1 MIRTLLLLPQ
11 LMRRRKSLRT
21 AAITGFTLVEVLVVL
36 FLLLILAAIALPNV
50 KDMVANQLVARS
62 ARGVS
67 AYIDLARNRAISEG
81 QQVGVLIERFG
92 TDALGRAHSVRM
104 RQLTSVPPYTGDAS
118 NAVAVVGYDNVN
130 SVYYAEFDPSSN
142 PLMAL
147 SASMVAD
154 PSVTGDVDDPR
165 APIRNR
171 DLIEFP
177 GGRVVPFF
185 FDYRPL
191 TAASNVPVRITFDL
205 NEFLGGSALF
215 PSSGV
220 TLAAPRPVKFKIHR
234 RPIVSTI
241 TPFSL
246 PRGIVLDLN
255 YSGLGVAG
263 NQFAPDD
270 DLTVTA
276 FDLAIVFGPDGKVT
290 SVTDPATGFLTPPV
304 GRIFICLGDSDGV
317 RPDDLFSQERRA
329 TANLLNLE
337 SLWILVDPSTGR
349 VDTAPFG
356 PVASI
361 PAGLITDTAD
371 ASLAPAIGEARFLA
385 NLSDTVDLE

>member
-1 MIRTLLLLPQ
+1 MIRMLVLPPLLSP
-11 LMRRRKSLRT
+11 RRRVFRRG
-21 AAITGFTLVEVLVVL
+21 AASGFTLVEVLVVL

-50 KDMVANQLVARS
+50 KELVANQLVARS

-92 TDALGRAHSVRM
+92 IDARGRAHSVRM
-104 RQLTSVPPYTGDAS
+104 RHLTSVPPYTGDAS
-118 NAVAVVGYDNVN
+118 NAVAVLQTDGI
-130 SVYYAEFDPSSN
+130 SATFDPSSN

-154 PSVTGDVDDPR
+154 PSVTGDVDDLR

-191 TAASNVPVRITFDL
+191 TAASSVPVRITFDL
-205 NEFLGGSALF
+205 NEVIGGSALF
-215 PSSGV
+215 PSSGIA
-220 TLAAPRPVKFKIHR
+220 LAAPRPVKFKIHR
-234 RPIVSTI
+234 RPIVSTVS
-241 TPFSL
+241 PFNL

-270 DLTVTA
+270 DLTVPV
-276 FDLAIVFGPDGKVT
+276 FDIAIVFGPDGKVV
-290 SVTDPATGFLTPPV
+290 SVTDPTTGFLVPPV
-304 GRIFICLGDSDGV
+304 GRVFLCLGDADGV

-329 TANLLNLE
+329 IANLLNLE
-337 SLWILVDPSTGR
+337 SLWIVVDPSTGR
-349 VDTAPFG
+349 VDTSPFAP
-356 PVASI
+356 VSSI
-361 PAGLITDTAD
+361 PAGLVTNTAD
-371 ASLAPAIGEARFLA
+371 ATLPPAIAESRFLA

>member
-1 MIRTLLLLPQ
+1 MIGEPRLPLTLQ
-11 LMRRRKSLRT
+11 RSRSFR
-21 AAITGFTLVEVLVVL
+21 GFTLVEVLVVL
-36 FLLLILAAIALPNV
+36 FLLLLLASIALPNV
-50 KDMVANQLVARS
+50 KELIANQRVSRA
-62 ARGVS
+62 ARGMA
-67 AYIDLARNRAISEG
+67 AYIDAARNRAISQG

-92 TDALGRAHSVRM
+92 YTDARGRAHSIRM
-104 RQLTSVPPYTGDAS
+104 RHLTSLPPYTGDAS
-118 NAVAVVGYDNVN
+118 NGVAILQPDGI
-130 SVYYAEFDPSSN
+130 SATFDPSSN

-154 PSVTGDVDDPR
+154 PSDANDVDDLR

-171 DLIEFP
+171 DFIEFP

-191 TAASNVPVRITFDL
+191 TAGANVPVRITFDL
-205 NEFLGGSALF
+205 NEFVDPINGITPLF

-220 TLAAPRPVKFKIHR
+220 AVPSERPVKFKIHR
-234 RPIVSTI
+234 RPVVSTVS
-241 TPFSL
+241 PFSL

-270 DLTVTA
+270 DPSVPVY
-276 FDLAIVFGPDGKVT
+276 DVAIVFGPDGKVV
-290 SVTDPATGFLTPPV
+290 SVSNPLSGFLVPPI
-304 GRIFICLGDSDGV
+304 GRIFLCMGDSDGV
-317 RPDDLFSQERRA
+317 RPDDLFSQEKRA
-329 TANLLNLE
+329 IANLLNPE
-337 SLWILVDPSTGR
+337 SLWIVVDPATGR
-349 VDTAPFG
+349 IDSAPFA

-361 PAGLITDTAD
+361 PAGLVTDPAD
-371 ASLAPAIGEARFLA
+371 ATLDVAIAESRFFA